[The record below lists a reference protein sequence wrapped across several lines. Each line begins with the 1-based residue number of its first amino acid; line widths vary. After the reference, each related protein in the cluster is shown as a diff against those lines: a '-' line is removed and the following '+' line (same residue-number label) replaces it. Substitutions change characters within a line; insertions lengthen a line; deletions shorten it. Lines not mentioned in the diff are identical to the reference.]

1 MTSKFFRILILLIT
15 LGSAVTYAQQ
25 RVTGTVSDDSGVL
38 SGVVVILKDAPV
50 TTGVTTDING
60 TYSIEVPDENAV
72 LEFQCL
78 GYKDCSETV
87 GRRSVINVSM
97 EEENVMLDEVVFEI
111 DGVCADAP
119 VHSVLGSFYE
129 VYESADKGSFNI
141 WNGEELLTQV
151 SVLAGVQ

>member
-1 MTSKFFRILILLIT
+1 M
-15 LGSAVTYAQQ
+15 
-25 RVTGTVSDDSGVL
+25 TGTVSDDSGVL

-97 EEENVMLDEVVFEI
+97 EEENVMLDEVVFV
-111 DGVCADAP
+111 GF
-119 VHSVLGSFYE
+119 GS
-129 VYESADKGSFNI
+129 SISFCC
-141 WNGEELLTQV
+141 V
-151 SVLAGVQ
+151 